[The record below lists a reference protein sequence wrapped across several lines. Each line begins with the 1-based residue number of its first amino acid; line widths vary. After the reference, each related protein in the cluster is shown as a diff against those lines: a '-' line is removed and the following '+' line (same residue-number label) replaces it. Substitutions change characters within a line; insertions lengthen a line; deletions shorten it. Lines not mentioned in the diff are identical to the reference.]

1 MVKHHPTTDFITDFA
16 AGTLPVAQAACISAH
31 LNYCDSCRRSAEQ
44 LQTIGGVLMEQLAPV
59 TVSESVLESVLARL
73 DEPAPLSFAQKQ
85 ARQEAFDLPGLLT
98 RIINGDFTQLT
109 WKRITRALS
118 VSSLQTGDSAYEFAL
133 YKIAA
138 GGRIP
143 EHDHGGSEMTLV
155 LKGGFSDDR
164 GTYHPGDF
172 IFRQANE
179 THMPVTIDGDECIC
193 LAVLDAPLKFTSWQ
207 YRWLNPFLQ
216 LRAG

>member
-1 MVKHHPTTDFITDFA
+1 
-16 AGTLPVAQAACISAH
+16 
-31 LNYCDSCRRSAEQ
+31 
-44 LQTIGGVLMEQLAPV
+44 MEQLAPGHGF
-59 TVSESVLESVLARL
+59 SESVLESVLARL
-73 DEPAPLSFAQKQ
+73 DEPAPLSFAQKPS
-85 ARQEAFDLPGLLT
+85 RHEAFDLPGLLN

-109 WKRITRALS
+109 WKRVTRALS

-138 GGRIP
+138 GGSIP

-164 GTYHPGDF
+164 GSYHPGDF
-172 IFRQANE
+172 VFRQAKRNPHASYNR
-179 THMPVTIDGDECIC
+179 TAKNAFC